1 MGFEVN
7 RVTLGLAFLRT
18 MRFFPATYHSAN
30 ISLVRGWYS
39 RASYQ
44 AAQMLLCPTIAATTT
59 TCVCNLLEMREIG
72 DYIYL
77 LFFYF
82 ILFLVLHVLMLWLS

>member
-1 MGFEVN
+1 MGYEVN

-18 MRFFPATYHSAN
+18 VRFSPAPYHSAN
-30 ISLVRGWYS
+30 IISLVRGWYS

-44 AAQMLLCPTIAATTT
+44 AAQMHLCPTTAAAATT
-59 TCVCNLLEMREIG
+59 CICNLLQMKEIG

-77 LFFYF
+77 FFF
-82 ILFLVLHVLMLWLS
+82 SFTRPHVMIVVTPTN